1 MNVVFRKVKL
11 LTYKLIVVQEN
22 AFILEMVDH
31 GIRFWK
37 DMTFFP
43 LAPVAP
49 ALPAT
54 AAVAAP
60 VAATS

>member
-1 MNVVFRKVKL
+1 
-11 LTYKLIVVQEN
+11 
-22 AFILEMVDH
+22 MVDH

-49 ALPAT
+49 PPA

-60 VAATS
+60 VAASS